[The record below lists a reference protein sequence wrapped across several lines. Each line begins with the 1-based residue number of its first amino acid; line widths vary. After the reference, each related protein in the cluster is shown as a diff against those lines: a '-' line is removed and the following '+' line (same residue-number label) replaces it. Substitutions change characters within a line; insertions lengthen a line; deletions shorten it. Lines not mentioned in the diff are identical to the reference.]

1 MSARP
6 SMTLRLPAM
15 TLRLRRAL
23 GQFALGLALLLL
35 LLGHVAGLY
44 RLGLVQELEA
54 SLYDFKV
61 RLFASAEVDERIV
74 VVDIDEKSLKEVGR
88 WPWPRERMAALTN
101 SLFQQYGVAAVGY
114 DIIFSEP
121 DQSSGLPV
129 LEILAKTDLAGEA
142 GFRETLERMRPKLDY
157 DAQLAEALA
166 TGPSVLGYYF
176 SYASKPEIVGQ
187 LPVPMFA
194 CAELRRAGI
203 EPLKATGYNANLARL
218 QEKAT
223 TAAYFNMQAD
233 FDGVA
238 RRMPLAID
246 YQGQC
251 YGPLALLTTQQA
263 MGASAMRVLAG
274 DGWRPA
280 SLDVDGLNIPL
291 DAQAMAMVPYRKPG
305 AFGYVSASD
314 VLNSRLP
321 ASTLE
326 GRAVLI
332 GSSAPGI
339 MDLRVTPISKIFPG
353 VEIHANLISGILDGT
368 VKWEPVNVARI
379 EALVLLAAGLI
390 IAVTLP
396 FLSPLWSAALT
407 LVAALAL
414 VGGDFYAWTAWNMQ
428 LPLAPVLLGV
438 LGLFVL
444 NMSYG
449 FFIEARSKAQITR
462 LFGQYVPPEL
472 VDEMAK
478 DPARYSLRGESKQ
491 MSVLFSDIVGFTTI
505 SEGLEASQLAAML
518 NVFLSHMTRVIQGNR
533 GTIDKYIGDA
543 IMAFWGAP
551 MSDER
556 HARDAVITGLLMQAS
571 LKELNAQLKERGWP
585 EVQIGVGVNTGRM
598 SVGNMGSEF
607 RMAYTVMA
615 DAVNLASRL
624 EALTRHYGIGV
635 LVGEGTRAACP
646 DIVFRLVDRV
656 KVKGKDKSVAIYQ
669 PLGVEGEVA
678 EPVLQEVRDFE
689 AMLEAYLAK
698 HWDDAETHLMA
709 LKAKTPGKL
718 YDVYLERIV
727 HFRDHPPPA
736 DWDGVYT
743 YTSK

>member
-1 MSARP
+1 MP
-6 SMTLRLPAM
+6 SIIPNLPNLTLRA
-15 TLRLRRAL
+15 RRAL
-23 GQFALGLALLLL
+23 GQFVVGLALLLL
-35 LLGHVAGLY
+35 LLGHVGGVY

-61 RLFASAEVDERIV
+61 RLFAPKQVDQRVV

-88 WPWPRERMAALTN
+88 WPWPRERMAALTE

-129 LEILAKTDLAGEA
+129 LERLARGPLAGES
-142 GFRETLERMRPKLDY
+142 GFRDTLERIRGKLDY
-157 DAQLAEALA
+157 DARLGEALA

-187 LPVPMFA
+187 LPTPMFP
-194 CAELRRAGI
+194 CADLRRAGI
-203 EPLKATGYNANLARL
+203 EPLRASGYNANLARL
-218 QEKAT
+218 QEKAAS
-223 TAAYFNMQAD
+223 AAYFNMQAD

-238 RRMPLAID
+238 RRMPMAID

-251 YGPLALLTTQQA
+251 YGPLALLTTQHA
-263 MGASAMRVLAG
+263 MGAGAPRVVPG
-274 DGWRPA
+274 NGWRPA
-280 SLDVDGLNIPL
+280 GLDVAGLAVPL
-291 DAQAMAMVPYRKPG
+291 DAHAMALVPYRAPG
-305 AFGYVSASD
+305 AFGYVSATD
-314 VLNSRLP
+314 VLNARLP

-368 VKWEPVNVARI
+368 VKWEPTGVSRI
-379 EALVLLAAGLI
+379 EAGALLVIGLILAA
-390 IAVTLP
+390 ALP
-396 FLSPLWSAALT
+396 FLSPLWSALAT
-407 LVAALAL
+407 LATAAA
-414 VGGDFYAWTAWNMQ
+414 VTGAGFHAWTAWHMQ
-428 LPLAPVLLGV
+428 IPMAPALLGI

-491 MSVLFSDIVGFTTI
+491 MSVLFSDIVGFTSI
-505 SEGLEASQLAAML
+505 SEGLEAAQLAEML
-518 NVFLSHMTRVIQGNR
+518 NVFLSHQTRLIQQNK

-551 MSDER
+551 MSDDQ
-556 HARDAVITGLLMQAS
+556 HARDAVITGMAMQEA
-571 LKELNAQLKERGWP
+571 LKELNPALQARGWP
-585 EVQIGVGVNTGRM
+585 PVAIGVGVNTGRM

-624 EALTRHYGIGV
+624 EALTRQYGVGV
-635 LVGEGTRAACP
+635 LVGEVTRDACP
-646 DIVFRLVDRV
+646 DIVFRLIDRV

-669 PLGVEGEVA
+669 PLGITGSVEQN
-678 EPVLQEVRDFE
+678 VLDEARAFE
-689 AMLEAYLAK
+689 AALDAYLARD
-698 HWDDAETHLMA
+698 WTLAEERLRA
-709 LKAKTPGKL
+709 LEARGPCKL
-718 YDVYLERIV
+718 YDVYLDRIG
-727 HFRDHPPPA
+727 HFREAPPPEG
-736 DWDGVYT
+736 WDGVYT
-743 YTSK
+743 YTTK